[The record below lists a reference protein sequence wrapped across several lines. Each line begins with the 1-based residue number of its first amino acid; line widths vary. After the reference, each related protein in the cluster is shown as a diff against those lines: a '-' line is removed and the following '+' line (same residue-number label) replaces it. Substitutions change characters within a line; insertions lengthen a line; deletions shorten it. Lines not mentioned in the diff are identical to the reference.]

1 MVRAA
6 LATSRSFN
14 VPTFQ
19 QGVATPHRGMSL
31 RCAAACTTHVSID
44 IGPSLPECGLP
55 FRSRF
60 HSFRVR
66 DQRRRRIK
74 KHGTDGRPRRPRRR
88 PKQRADAWEADG
100 DFHKQHPHDVRR
112 DAEREGGREGGRY
125 DLRVGRQ
132 SLRAGTRAG
141 PRRDVLSSPY
151 PSEKGQGDARSFG
164 GHRAPW
170 AHPDMPRRR
179 DQSRH
184 TSRTS
189 PIGEIR
195 TSTTEPRPSWKTG
208 HRPAVFYLAA
218 KP

>member
-112 DAEREGGREGGRY
+112 DAEREGGREGGTTSAWDARVSGRARAQ
-125 DLRVGRQ
+125 DLDATS
-132 SLRAGTRAG
+132 SLPPTR
-141 PRRDVLSSPY
+141 PRRVRATRGV
-151 PSEKGQGDARSFG
+151 SEDTARRGRIQTCQGAETSQDIRAAR
-164 GHRAPW
+164 
-170 AHPDMPRRR
+170 
-179 DQSRH
+179 
-184 TSRTS
+184 
-189 PIGEIR
+189 
-195 TSTTEPRPSWKTG
+195 RPSA
-208 HRPAVFYLAA
+208 R
-218 KP
+218 